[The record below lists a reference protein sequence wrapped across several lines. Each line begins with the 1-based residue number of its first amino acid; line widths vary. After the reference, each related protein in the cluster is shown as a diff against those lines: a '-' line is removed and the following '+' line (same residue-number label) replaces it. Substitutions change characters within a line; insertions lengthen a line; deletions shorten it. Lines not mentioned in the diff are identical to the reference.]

1 MSDNARRYNRADM
14 ANRRRDDALIALIA
28 IATHATALRGGF
40 IWLDHAHI
48 EDRLGVAPLRGWT
61 TLFTQGFAGTG
72 YYRPLMALSLSLDAA
87 FGQGAWLYH
96 ATTVLWHALA
106 AVLTSTAACA
116 LGLSRRAAVAAG
128 ILFAV
133 HPLSSLVAG
142 AIAFRSE
149 AMVTGALLA
158 LIVLHRKCHP
168 AAGLALLFG
177 ALTKETGL
185 VLGAL
190 FVVALELTPFPRRP
204 PLRNRVRLWTTE
216 ATALGLAIGLRCAF
230 APPWRASWAPLS
242 FGGALGTRFA
252 ALAKST
258 VRVFFPIDVTVCD
271 SFAVTPLAS
280 ATALVGFAVAA
291 CVVYVAYKC
300 RGPGLLLVLSLLP
313 CMQIVPIM
321 RWWSPHYLYVPFAFV
336 AMLIAG
342 PIVERSARATSLA
355 VVAAVLLAGMSFASD
370 LRFASDV
377 ALWTDEV
384 QANPSCREGYF
395 YLAEVAR
402 EQRRFDD
409 AARAYERALAVTP
422 GVLSYVDRVAA
433 LQNLGV
439 VRLEQGKFPEARIA
453 FRSALG
459 IVRDDGYRRL
469 LLHNLA
475 TAELRGGNPEEAA
488 RLLEGEV
495 ARADAL
501 PASIFI
507 RARAVETLGR
517 AQEARDLLR
526 RLPSR
531 MPLDR

>member
-1 MSDNARRYNRADM
+1 M
-14 ANRRRDDALIALIA
+14 ANRRQHEALIALIA

-48 EDRLGVAPLRGWT
+48 EDGRGVAPPGGWMA
-61 TLFTQGFAGTG
+61 LFTQGFAGTG

-87 FGQGAWLYH
+87 LGQGVWLYH

-106 AVLTSTAACA
+106 AVLTSKAASA
-116 LGLSRRAAVAAG
+116 LGLSRCAAVAAG

-149 AMVTGALLA
+149 AMITAALLA

-177 ALTKETGL
+177 ALTKETAL
-185 VLGAL
+185 VLGVL
-190 FVVALELTPFPRRP
+190 FVVALESTPFPSRP
-204 PLRNRVRLWTTE
+204 PLRKRVGLWTME
-216 ATALGLAIGLRCAF
+216 AAALGLAIGLRVAF
-230 APPWRASWAPLS
+230 APPWRAARAPLS
-242 FGGALGTRFA
+242 SSEALGTRFA
-252 ALAKST
+252 ALAKSCA
-258 VRVFFPIDVTVCD
+258 RVFFPVDSTVCD

-280 ATALVGFAVAA
+280 VTALFGVAVAA
-291 CVVYVAYKC
+291 CVVYIAYAR
-300 RGPGLLLVLSLLP
+300 RGPGLLLVFSLLP

-336 AMLIAG
+336 AMLVAEL
-342 PIVERSARATSLA
+342 IVERSAKVRSLA
-355 VVAAVLLAGMSFASD
+355 VAVAVLLAGMSFASD
-370 LRFASDV
+370 LRFESDV
-377 ALWTDEV
+377 VLWSDEV
-384 QANPSCREGYF
+384 RVSPSCREGHF
-395 YLAEVAR
+395 YLAEAAR

-409 AARAYERALAVTP
+409 AARAYERAITETP
-422 GVLSYVDRVAA
+422 GILSYVDRVAA

-439 VRLEQGKFPEARIA
+439 VRLEQDRFGEARIA

-459 IVRDDGYRRL
+459 IVGDDGYRRL

-495 ARADAL
+495 ARTDAL

-517 AQEARDLLR
+517 TQEARDLLR

-531 MPLDR
+531 MVR